1 MMWLLTTVPV
11 VLSAAAVGMHRR
23 AARLYGPLVSPRH
36 RHNHALSPHPVGL
49 RSHR

>member
-1 MMWLLTTVPV
+1 MMWLLPTLPV

-23 AARLYGPLVSPRH
+23 AVRLHGPLLSPRH
-36 RHNHALSPHPVGL
+36 RHNHSLSPHPAAS